1 MNRRGI
7 LELPMQYVIGAIVA
21 GISIFLISMAAYN
34 FWKENEIN
42 KVMKEVKKLVN
53 EAELMYLTGE
63 KETNITIEIN
73 LPSSIKKIVFGSN
86 DERMSNHYYILMDW
100 GTNKSFFAKNAKF
113 KGKNGNVAILY
124 EGRQRVVLEIIEN
137 GDKYVRVYKA

>member
-7 LELPMQYVIGAIVA
+7 LELPMQYIIGAIVA

-53 EAELMYLTGE
+53 EAE
-63 KETNITIEIN
+63 
-73 LPSSIKKIVFGSN
+73 
-86 DERMSNHYYILMDW
+86 
-100 GTNKSFFAKNAKF
+100 
-113 KGKNGNVAILY
+113 
-124 EGRQRVVLEIIEN
+124 
-137 GDKYVRVYKA
+137 